1 MCKKNFACVCL
12 ATFCFLFYCVPHQE
26 RTRLQIY
33 TQIYRIAFRKIK
45 RPIFLSFLEPS
56 DGSYNDDDQTIIAI
70 QAGLKSVD
78 RSMQYLR
85 SWSNRHPGGRKKK
98 GKWFVRPASHLHE
111 TSFSSLSYLRAQM
124 HSLLSHRT
132 RLTCYPFRQ
141 VINGP
146 LLRKRIH
153 LRIHLVSSSSPRRC
167 ILQQARDMQIV
178 RFHFWSYDVK
188 KSSVKFLR
196 PSIDRAYLVVDR
208 YVSPQCVPGSN

>member
-1 MCKKNFACVCL
+1 MLMCKKNFACVCL
-12 ATFCFLFYCVPHQE
+12 ATFRFLFYCVPHQE

-98 GKWFVRPASHLHE
+98 RKMIRAASKSFAWNFVPVAVVFTSANAQFAIPPNE
-111 TSFSSLSYLRAQM
+111 TDLLSLS
-124 HSLLSHRT
+124 SG
-132 RLTCYPFRQ
+132 
-141 VINGP
+141 N
-146 LLRKRIH
+146 
-153 LRIHLVSSSSPRRC
+153 
-167 ILQQARDMQIV
+167 
-178 RFHFWSYDVK
+178 
-188 KSSVKFLR
+188 
-196 PSIDRAYLVVDR
+196 
-208 YVSPQCVPGSN
+208 